1 MSGFRE
7 ALRYL
12 AARPLDPLVEGLLL
26 ETARPESGRPLGRL
40 TAGPGTWST
49 VLALAESHNTL
60 PACAF
65 RMGEAEGLP
74 AAARERLA
82 RVREEAISLDRLY
95 IAVLGDLLDA
105 FAARGLPVIL
115 LKGARI
121 AELLHERPAA
131 RIGKDIDLL
140 VRRQDRDAAGE
151 LIEARGFACRD
162 RAYYEAHH
170 FHHTWIHRSRKLAER
185 VELHWDVTLPASSVR
200 FPIDGWWRGARSIGL
215 RAGDAL
221 VPPAADEFAYV
232 AYHATCRGMPRLRDL
247 GDVAALWG
255 RATPDEREAMLE
267 CAGGARA
274 LGYVATA
281 CGLAHA
287 YWGLEEYALEL
298 RTAHPSLVRHIYA
311 PHRILGQPDPT
322 WWAIEELGAW
332 SLQLPGG
339 ARTDQLLQIAARD
352 RERSPWARRE
362 TPPAR
367 WKVAG
372 AMLGAAGVVR
382 LAAALR
388 RF

>member
-1 MSGFRE
+1 MSGLRE

-26 ETARPESGRPLGRL
+26 ETARPDSDRPVGRMK
-40 TAGPGTWST
+40 AGPETWAT

-60 PACAF
+60 PGCAF
-65 RMGEAEGLP
+65 RLGAAEGVP
-74 AAARERLA
+74 QAACERLA
-82 RVREEAISLDRLY
+82 RVRDEATSLDRLHV
-95 IAVLGDLLDA
+95 AVLGDLLDA
-105 FAARGLPVIL
+105 FAARGLPVMV

-121 AELLHERPAA
+121 AELLYERPAA
-131 RIGKDIDLL
+131 RVGKDIDLL
-140 VRRQDRDAAGE
+140 VPRRDREAAGE
-151 LIEARGFACRD
+151 LLAARGFACRD
-162 RAYYEAHH
+162 REYYEAYH
-170 FHHTWIHRSRKLAER
+170 FHHTWIHRSRRLAER

-200 FPIDGWWRGARSIGL
+200 FPIDAWWRAARTASL
-215 RAGDAL
+215 RAGEAL
-221 VPPAADEFAYV
+221 VPPPADEFAYI

-255 RATPDEREAMLE
+255 RASADERGAMLE
-267 CAGGARA
+267 HAASAQA

-332 SLQLPGG
+332 SLQLPGN

-352 RERSPWARRE
+352 RERSPWALRDA
-362 TPPAR
+362 PPAR

-372 AMLGAAGVVR
+372 AMLGAAGTVQ

>member
-1 MSGFRE
+1 MSGLRE
-7 ALRYL
+7 AFRYL
-12 AARPLDPLVEGLLL
+12 TARPLDPLVEGLLL

-40 TAGPGTWST
+40 TAGPDTWTT
-49 VLALAESHNTL
+49 VLRLAEAHNTL
-60 PACAF
+60 AGCAF
-65 RMGEAEGLP
+65 RLGDAEGVP
-74 AAARERLA
+74 EAARERLS
-82 RVREEAISLDRLY
+82 RVREEVVSLDRLQV
-95 IAVLGDLLDA
+95 AVLADLLNA
-105 FAARGLPVIL
+105 FAARGIPVMV

-121 AELLHERPAA
+121 AELLHARPAA

-140 VRRQDRDAAGE
+140 VQPQDRDAAGE
-151 LIEARGFACRD
+151 LIAERGFTCRD
-162 RAYYEAHH
+162 RAYYETHH

-200 FPIDGWWRGARSIGL
+200 FPIEAWWQAARVVSL
-215 RAGDAL
+215 RAGETLA
-221 VPPAADEFAYV
+221 PPPADEFAYI

-255 RATPDEREAMLE
+255 QATRNERDAMLE
-267 CAGGARA
+267 SAGAARA

-287 YWGLEEYALEL
+287 YWGLEDYALEL
-298 RTAHPSLVRHIYA
+298 RTASPSLVRHIYA

-332 SLQLPGG
+332 SLQLPGK

-352 RERSPWARRE
+352 RERSPWARRK

-372 AMLGAAGVVR
+372 SMLGAAGVVR